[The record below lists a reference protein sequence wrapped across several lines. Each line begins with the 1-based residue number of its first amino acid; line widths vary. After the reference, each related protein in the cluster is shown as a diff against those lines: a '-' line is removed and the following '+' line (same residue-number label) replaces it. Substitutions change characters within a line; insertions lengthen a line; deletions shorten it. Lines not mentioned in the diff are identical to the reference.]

1 MKRAERILRKAF
13 RRIHASIRGTHCRP
27 RNPRLASLCS
37 ASKAPNR
44 DSL

>member
-1 MKRAERILRKAF
+1 MRVEERILRKAF

-37 ASKAPNR
+37 GKTAPDR
-44 DSL
+44 DS